1 MKGALV
7 VSALLLFFLFYQNEQ
22 SSVRHPP
29 GILAPGE
36 PFQVEVES
44 QPRLVKKGYEIEA
57 LARYSIQARV
67 LRSERYRF
75 DRNADLAPV
84 DLALGWGEMSDSA
97 VLDKLVV
104 SQGQRFFEVN
114 LTGRPPIPVRDME
127 LQSANVHMVPA
138 NDEVDR
144 ILKEVRAGDVV
155 RISGY
160 LIEARGPDGAHMR
173 SSLTRE
179 DTGPGACEVMWVE
192 RISLR

>member
-1 MKGALV
+1 MKGALI
-7 VSALLLFFLFYQNEQ
+7 VSALILFFLFYQNEQ
-22 SSVRHPP
+22 SSVRRPP
-29 GILAPGE
+29 GILAAGE
-36 PFQVEVES
+36 PFQVDLES
-44 QPRLVKKGYEIEA
+44 QPRLVKKGYKIEA

-67 LRSERYRF
+67 LRTERYRF

-97 VLDKLVV
+97 VIDKLVI
-104 SQGQRFFEVN
+104 SQGQRFVEVN
-114 LTGRPPIPVRDME
+114 YSGNPPIAPRSME

-138 NDEVDR
+138 NDQVDR
-144 ILKEVRAGDVV
+144 IIKEVRAGDIV

-173 SSLTRE
+173 SSLSRE

-192 RISLR
+192 RIELR